1 MSQGVDVLQDK
12 IDSAAALL
20 RSALARHGD
29 GLVYPS
35 SFGAEASVL
44 IDLIGRNGLKI
55 PVLTLDTGRLP
66 QATYD
71 VIEAVER
78 RYGIQVQVVFPDEHE
93 VEQMVRE
100 HGVNLFRHSVEERKL
115 CCQVRKVNPLNRALA
130 GRQAWITG
138 RRHGQSDGRSGLEA
152 VEHDPVYGLT
162 KYNPLLTWSWDEI
175 WQYIR
180 AHDVPYNRLHDHFYH
195 SIGCECCTRA
205 IAVGEDE
212 RAGRWWWENG
222 ESLAECGLHVTSPI
236 LKQVEGEAG
245 EGI

>member
-1 MSQGVDVLQDK
+1 MKGADVLQDK
-12 IDSAAALL
+12 IDSAVALL
-20 RSALARHGD
+20 RTAREKHGD
-29 GLVYPS
+29 KLVYPS

-44 IDLIGRNGLKI
+44 IDLIAQNGLSI

-71 VIEAVER
+71 VIEAVQQ
-78 RYGIQVQVVFPDEHE
+78 RYGIKVQVVFPDCHE

-115 CCQVRKVNPLNRALA
+115 CCRVRKVKPLNRALE
-130 GRQAWITG
+130 GKEAWITG
-138 RRHGQSDGRSGLEA
+138 RRRDQSEGRAELESI
-152 VEHDPVYGLT
+152 ERDPVYGLT
-162 KYNPLLTWSWDEI
+162 KYNPLLAWNWDDVWE
-175 WQYIR
+175 YIR
-180 AHDVPYNRLHDHFYH
+180 AYDVPYNKLHDHFYR

-212 RAGRWWWENG
+212 RAGRWWWEN
-222 ESLAECGLHVTSPI
+222 ETSLAECGLHVTSPI
-236 LKQVEGEAG
+236 LKRVEGEAG

>member
-1 MSQGVDVLQDK
+1 MLHDK
-12 IDSAAALL
+12 VESALALL
-20 RSALARHGD
+20 RTAQQKHGG

-44 IDLIGRNGLKI
+44 IDLICRHIQPI

-78 RYGIQVQVVFPDEHE
+78 RYGIRVQVVFPDERE
-93 VEQMVRE
+93 VERMVRE
-100 HGVNLFRHSVEERKL
+100 FGVNLFRHSVEGRKL

-130 GRQAWITG
+130 DKQAWITG
-138 RRHGQSDGRSGLEA
+138 RRRDQSEGRAELQAIEK
-152 VEHDPVYGLT
+152 DPVYGLI
-162 KYNPLLTWSWDEI
+162 KYNPLLAWSWDDI
-175 WQYIR
+175 WEYIR
-180 AHDVPYNRLHDHFYH
+180 AHDVPYNKLHDHFYH

-212 RAGRWWWENG
+212 RAGRWWWENE
-222 ESLAECGLHVTSPI
+222 ESLAECGLHVISPV
-236 LKQVEGEAG
+236 LNRSEGEAG

>member
-1 MSQGVDVLQDK
+1 MQDR
-12 IDSAAALL
+12 IDAAVALL
-20 RSALARHGD
+20 RQAMAEQGE

-44 IDLIGRNGLKI
+44 IDLICRHGLDI

-66 QATYD
+66 QSTYD
-71 VIEAVER
+71 VIEAVEQ
-78 RYGIQVQVVFPDEHE
+78 RYGMRVRVVFPDCRE

-100 HGVNLFRHSVEERKL
+100 HGVNLFRHSVQERKL
-115 CCQVRKVNPLNRALA
+115 CCQVRKVNPLSRALA
-130 GRQAWITG
+130 DKTAWITG
-138 RRHGQSDGRSGLEA
+138 RRRDQSEGRAELVP
-152 VEHDPVYGLT
+152 VERDPVYGLT
-162 KYNPLLTWSWDEI
+162 KYNPLFAWDWDGI
-175 WQYIR
+175 WEYIR
-180 AHDVPYNRLHDHFYH
+180 AFGVPYNRLHDHFYH

-212 RAGRWWWENG
+212 RAGRWWWESE

-236 LKQVEGEAG
+236 LKPVEGEAG